1 MIGGTSS
8 DYWKLGIKMRQRAVL
23 IGLIALFSAS
33 LSGAQDKPDLKAAL
47 TGLQAAKPKVSWDEK
62 TAVSA
67 DVTCDGKPDTAVIG
81 YEEGFVWL
89 GVIPGYAGDKQAKP
103 MTFRFTVGKDTQ
115 DSFCRV
121 PVRIKTSAIGCKT
134 EDFDL
139 PGCKAVKG
147 CSALSLIDE
156 ACDAFHFYWNSSRK
170 RLTWWRR

>member
-1 MIGGTSS
+1 MKATV
-8 DYWKLGIKMRQRAVL
+8 GIKMRQRAVL

-33 LSGAQDKPDLKAAL
+33 LSGAQDNPDLKAAL
-47 TGLQAAKPKVSWDEK
+47 GGLQAAKPKVNWDEK

-67 DVTCDGKPDTAVIG
+67 DVTCDGKADTAVIG

-89 GVIPGYAGDKQAKP
+89 GVIPGYAEDKQAKP

-121 PVRIKTSAIGCKT
+121 PVRIEISAIECKT

-139 PGCKAVKG
+139 PGCKTVKG